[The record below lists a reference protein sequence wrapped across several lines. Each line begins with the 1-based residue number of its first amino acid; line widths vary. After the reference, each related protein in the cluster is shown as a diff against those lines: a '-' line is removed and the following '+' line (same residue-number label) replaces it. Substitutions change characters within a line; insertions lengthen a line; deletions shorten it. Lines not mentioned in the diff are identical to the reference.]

1 MNVGILGVGAHV
13 PDKVVPNSDLEK
25 PTGLSDTWIREK
37 TGIEQRRH
45 SVTGEPVTDM
55 ALQALLDAC
64 RRSGIDPREIDALV
78 TSTSTPQA
86 VMPGLGVRLIADAGL
101 KLAMAPL
108 DVVGAGCAGAVGL
121 LHVGARLVEAGVGTV
136 AVVQSEASSSL
147 MRPHDIRKGEAL
159 PTAIFGDG
167 ACCWILR
174 PCRDGA
180 GILFS
185 ASRTDPVG
193 NEGLALHGSD
203 IHSFAMDPRAVKR
216 FALREVPALLR
227 RLEEGSG
234 TPVAAADL
242 VLLHQ
247 ANLRL
252 IEGVLDILDVP
263 VSRTCTTV
271 QDYGNTISA
280 SVGITAVRAIDAGLL
295 APGALVFLA
304 AFGAGWTTN
313 GTVVRWCGPA
323 DFVG

>member
-13 PDKVVPNSDLEK
+13 PENVVSNSDLEEL
-25 PTGLSDTWIREK
+25 TGLTDTWVREK

-45 SVTGEPVTDM
+45 CATGEPVADM
-55 ALQALLDAC
+55 ALHALMDAC
-64 RRSGIDPREIDALV
+64 RRSGIDPGEIDALV
-78 TSTSTPQA
+78 TSTSTPA
-86 VMPGLGVRLIADAGL
+86 GVMPGLGVRLIADAGL
-101 KLAMAPL
+101 NLAMTPV

-121 LHVGARLVEAGVGTV
+121 LHLGARLVEAGVGTV

-147 MRPHDIRKGEAL
+147 MRLHDVRRGEAL
-159 PTAIFGDG
+159 PTTIFGDG
-167 ACCWILR
+167 ACCWLLR
-174 PCRDGA
+174 PCRDGT
-180 GILFS
+180 GILFN
-185 ASRTDPVG
+185 ATRTDPAG
-193 NEGLALHGSD
+193 NEGLALHGTD

-216 FALREVPALLR
+216 FALREVPALLG

-242 VLLHQ
+242 ILLHQ

-263 VSRTCTTV
+263 ISRTCTTV

-280 SVGITAVRAIDAGLL
+280 SVGITAARAIDAGLL

-313 GTVVRWCGPA
+313 GTVVRWCAPA
-323 DFVG
+323 DFVR